1 VVSSF
6 KSINTEAQMLEL
18 IFTTGQAAS
27 AMLLLYGAY
36 LVLVPARRAPKL
48 EDQPH
53 FLKHSRNDA

>member
-1 VVSSF
+1 
-6 KSINTEAQMLEL
+6 MLEL

-36 LVLVPARRAPKL
+36 LVLVPARRAPKP

-53 FLKHSRNDA
+53 FLKHSHNDA